1 MKPGYWEWPS
11 DKKLKEMESRA
22 GTLAEVVQRDQCE
35 LFEEGALDIRTF
47 NRLLLESEVASS
59 CCYLVKLIRRRAG
72 GR

>member
-35 LFEEGALDIRTF
+35 LFEEGAL
-47 NRLLLESEVASS
+47 VASS